1 MLNSWFTPK
10 GKDDEPTGAPDP
22 MDQRRWLE
30 APQEFV
36 DEDGDGVDDHLEEW
50 QNQSRPSHVS
60 KARYKKFLAAEENRK
75 KGEELRQQKQEIEAR
90 RKELAETYHKRF
102 VAQSQSARAQREAAS
117 NKVREHFARLA
128 DFGSETR
135 RMLRSARDRAVG
147 VSPVASSPASQRREA
162 AAELLRRKQAVAQ
175 QQLAAEARQREKLAQ
190 ERAEK
195 LEENHATA
203 LKVKA
208 DERERAQAKAETME
222 QELRAKQERVAKI
235 REETSSKVVTASKQF
250 FYLQRKEVADD
261 VRESVS
267 SWKVEQ
273 EEQGNAQYQK
283 AQAHRREAQR
293 SRDNAIDS
301 RPVMAAKNL
310 QVGRSEREKLSVVA
324 EERRQEQYESDLKA
338 RKGFA
343 ESFYDRWVNPEQAE
357 ELESSPLE
365 KLANAHRNDNESQAS
380 SRMTGKTLADR
391 GAWNA
396 FFAKNG
402 FFSSWWSGEIQSTTI

>member
-135 RMLRSARDRAVG
+135 RMLRSARDRAAG

-235 REETSSKVVTASKQF
+235 REETSSKVCARATAYTQPRFSHKHTAAVLPHLP
-250 FYLQRKEVADD
+250 YVAP
-261 VRESVS
+261 SVS
-267 SWKVEQ
+267 
-273 EEQGNAQYQK
+273 
-283 AQAHRREAQR
+283 
-293 SRDNAIDS
+293 
-301 RPVMAAKNL
+301 
-310 QVGRSEREKLSVVA
+310 
-324 EERRQEQYESDLKA
+324 
-338 RKGFA
+338 
-343 ESFYDRWVNPEQAE
+343 
-357 ELESSPLE
+357 
-365 KLANAHRNDNESQAS
+365 
-380 SRMTGKTLADR
+380 
-391 GAWNA
+391 
-396 FFAKNG
+396 
-402 FFSSWWSGEIQSTTI
+402 